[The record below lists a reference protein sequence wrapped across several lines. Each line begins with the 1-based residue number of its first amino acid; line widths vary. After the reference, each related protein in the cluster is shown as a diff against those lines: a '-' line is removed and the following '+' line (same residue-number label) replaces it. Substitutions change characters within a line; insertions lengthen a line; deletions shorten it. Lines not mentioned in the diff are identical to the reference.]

1 MISCSGRCALKRE
14 QYKDMKLV
22 FEKAENVILSIPK
35 KIKNIKLIFVQ
46 FYTLCMLFEF

>member
-1 MISCSGRCALKRE
+1 
-14 QYKDMKLV
+14 MKLV

-46 FYTLCMLFEF
+46 FYTLCMLFEFWDLFLSLCSLKAL